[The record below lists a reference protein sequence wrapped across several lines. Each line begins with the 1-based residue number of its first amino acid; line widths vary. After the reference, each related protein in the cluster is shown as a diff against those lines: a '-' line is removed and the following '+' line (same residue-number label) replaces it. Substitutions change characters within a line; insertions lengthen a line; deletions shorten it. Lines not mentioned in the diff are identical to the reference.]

1 MRKPEYHQLP
11 TNLNSTSISGSDPKE
26 SYNKKLR
33 EFKSL
38 ESEIEHTP
46 SKFLELKSKWIS
58 LGNELSSLLHR
69 IPGYTNYEACH
80 GFGSNEYVRNL
91 LNDFRKKYK

>member
-1 MRKPEYHQLP
+1 MTL
-11 TNLNSTSISGSDPKE
+11 KE
-26 SYNKKLR
+26 SYNEYLQKFKL
-33 EFKSL
+33 L
-38 ESEIEHTP
+38 ESEIENVP
-46 SKFLELKSKWIS
+46 SKFFELKFKWIG
-58 LGNELSSLLHR
+58 LANELSWLLHR